1 VSEREKN
8 KSGTSKPDIDD
19 FAWETKRGK
28 IREELKRVFVRDGIH
43 VTELELDRIV
53 TTPAIRDVFIVRL
66 YNAGICDGEKA
77 EWLCM
82 HIGGMFD
89 ITAISVKKIVQDA
102 NNVPTFS

>member
-1 VSEREKN
+1 MSESPNIER
-8 KSGTSKPDIDD
+8 
-19 FAWETKRGK
+19 FAWAAKRGK
-28 IREELKRVFVRDGIH
+28 IRDELRRVFVRDGIH
-43 VTELELDRIV
+43 VTELELERIV

-66 YNAGICDGEKA
+66 YNAGISDGEKA

-89 ITAISVKKIVQDA
+89 ITAISVKKIVQSA